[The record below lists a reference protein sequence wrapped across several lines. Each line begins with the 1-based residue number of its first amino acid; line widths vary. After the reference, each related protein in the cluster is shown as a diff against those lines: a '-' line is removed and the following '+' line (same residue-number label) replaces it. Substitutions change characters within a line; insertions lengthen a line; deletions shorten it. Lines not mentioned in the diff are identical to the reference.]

1 MIGLIQRVSQ
11 ARVDV
16 NNQTIGQIEQG
27 ILLLL
32 GVQKNDDAENVEK
45 LVTKVINCRL
55 FSDENGKMNLNL
67 KQVDGKLMVIS
78 QFTLAADTKKGNRP
92 GFSNAGEP
100 TMSKGLYEDFIR
112 LAREQGVDVETGEF
126 GADMQVTSCNDGP
139 VTFWL
144 EV

>member
-1 MIGLIQRVSQ
+1 MIGLIQRVSHAKVEVSQ
-11 ARVDV
+11 
-16 NNQTIGQIEQG
+16 QIIGQIEHG

-32 GVQKNDDAENVEK
+32 GVQKGDTSAQVET
-45 LVTKVINCRL
+45 LVKKVLNCRI
-55 FSDENGKMNLNL
+55 FSDDNGKMNLNV
-67 KQVDGKLMVIS
+67 KQVGGKLLVVS

-100 TMSKGLYEDFIR
+100 TMSKTLYEDFIR
-112 LAREQGVDVETGEF
+112 LAKQQNIVVESGEF
-126 GADMQVTSCNDGP
+126 GTDMQVSLCNDGP